1 MQEEKKILEKFID
14 FLDEELNELEV
25 SDPLITLQ
33 SFKDAISSLK
43 KYTSYR
49 VKLKERIKSMRD
61 VFDDITHNSDRI
73 QFQNI

>member
-49 VKLKERIKSMRD
+49 VKLTERIKSMRD